1 MIIAREKRRTNVA
14 EYVIYMWQ
22 VEDMIRAC
30 KLDMDL
36 IRQNIIAKYEATAEV
51 KKEIE
56 QWYESLIHMM
66 HESGVTERGHLPLTL
81 NTVNQ
86 MEELHQLLIHSPKEQ
101 QYKTFYYAARPHIIT
116 YQLKSLSSHKGEIY
130 TCLEALYL
138 LLLMRLAKKE
148 ISPATQEAMQTF
160 SQLLALLAQKFK
172 AWENGELD
180 L

>member
-30 KLDMDL
+30 KLDMQL
-36 IRQNIIAKYEATAEV
+36 VRQHIIDKYEVSAEV

-81 NTVNQ
+81 NTVGQ
-86 MEELHQLLIHSPKEQ
+86 MEELHRLLLHSSEER
-101 QYKTFYYAARPHIIT
+101 QYKTLYYTARPHIIT
-116 YQLKSLSSHKGEIY
+116 FQMKSQAPYTGEIH

-138 LLLMRLAKKE
+138 LLLMRLSKKDV
-148 ISPATQEAMQTF
+148 SLATQESMQTF
-160 SQLLALLAQKFK
+160 SRLLALLAQKFK
-172 AWENGELD
+172 DWENGDLD

>member
-1 MIIAREKRRTNVA
+1 MIIAREKRRTNIA

-30 KLDMDL
+30 RLDMHL
-36 IRQNIIAKYEATAEV
+36 IRQHIINKYEVSAEV
-51 KKEIE
+51 RKEIE

-81 NTVNQ
+81 NTVSQ
-86 MEELHQLLIHSPKEQ
+86 MEELHQLLLRSSDEH
-101 QYKTFYYAARPHIIT
+101 QYKTLYFAARPHIIT
-116 YQLKSLSSHKGEIY
+116 FQTKSQVSYIGEIH

-138 LLLMRLAKKE
+138 LLLMRLSKKE
-148 ISPATQEAMQTF
+148 ISLATQESMHTF
-160 SQLLALLAQKFK
+160 SRLLALLAQKFK

>member
-30 KLDMDL
+30 KLDMEL
-36 IRQNIIAKYEATAEV
+36 IRKQIIEKYDATDEV

-66 HESGVTERGHLPLTL
+66 RESGVSERGHLPLTL
-81 NTVNQ
+81 NTVSQ
-86 MEELHQLLIHSPKEQ
+86 MEELHQLLLRSPDER
-101 QYKTFYYAARPHIIT
+101 QYKTLYYAARPHIIT
-116 YQLKSLSSHKGEIY
+116 FQMKSQLPYSGEIHA
-130 TCLEALYL
+130 CLEALYL
-138 LLLMRLAKKE
+138 LLLMRLSKKE
-148 ISPATQEAMQTF
+148 VSSATQESMQTF
-160 SQLLALLAQKFK
+160 SRLLALLAQKFR
-172 AWENGELD
+172 AWETGELD